1 MSGCTFY
8 ARGGSIVFIGG
19 IIGIIGGIIG
29 IIGGYIGMGTYWTGG
44 LIGSGNTFI
53 FLSFSIRLIVEAS
66 W

>member
-1 MSGCTFY
+1 M
-8 ARGGSIVFIGG
+8 FIGG

-44 LIGSGNTFI
+44 LIGSGNTFM